1 MSARWNVYN
10 DWILL
15 YSTRGNGFSLTTL
28 YHQLNPFKGPVLIA
42 VKDELGCVFGAFVNQ
57 SLRPRQGHY
66 GNGECF
72 LWRKSDSDTF
82 TKYPSTGK
90 NNYFVISEPDYLAI
104 GCGGGKFGLW
114 LEKELFKGIS
124 DPVPTFDNEQL
135 SSNQKFECIAI
146 EIWGLDLNE

>member
-1 MSARWNVYN
+1 LR
-10 DWILL
+10 
-15 YSTRGNGFSLTTL
+15 
-28 YHQLNPFKGPVLIA
+28 QFKGPVLISI
-42 VKDELGCVFGAFVNQ
+42 KDELGSIFGAFVNQ
-57 SLRPRQGHY
+57 SLQPRQGHF

-72 LWRKSDSDTF
+72 LWRKNSLNTF
-82 TKYPSTGK
+82 IKYPSTGK
-90 NNYFVISEPDYLAI
+90 NNYFVISEPEYLAI

-135 SSNQKFECIAI
+135 STNQKFDCISI